1 MERPSSGTLKT
12 ERLKRLNNLK
22 VFESNKTKWPKQ
34 DRQNQLQSP
43 EEGKP

>member
-34 DRQNQLQSP
+34 
-43 EEGKP
+43 KKT